1 MLLSVSDTEVKMPMK
16 QTEKG
21 LPNLGALL
29 LAFFI
34 TGIYFVFIYQ
44 MLPFIYDIN
53 DDVAMRNVAAGVITG
68 SPDAHLL
75 HIKYLLGLVIAGFY
89 RLLPGFDWYG
99 LVLIGIMLFSL
110 AMVLYRGLAA
120 KKGIFWKFCY
130 TALTLLLFTCIG
142 LKHVTAFQWTVT
154 AAMAGSAGIYLF
166 YTADRDSGF
175 WTRMEEGTAVFLL
188 LLSLAVRDDVF
199 LMVLPVAA
207 LCFWWKYGSVGKSSL
222 ADIEY
227 QKKLRLYF
235 TTENGKSWN
244 VQWKGWNAAL
254 SHINVILGLLAG
266 ILVLLGTEGLAY
278 RSMEWREFCAYNVN
292 REAIMDYYGLKNYEE
307 DPAFFD
313 SLGITPEEAENLQRY
328 SLYLVEDLYSEKM
341 AALAEHSREVY
352 IREHPFGQ
360 RISTAVEKIDS
371 HLGEEDY
378 HPVNLLCLGL
388 LAGVLGLCFGKNR
401 RQLGLVLSVTGV
413 WAAYWFYLGYRD
425 RIVERVGFALYLLM
439 LLTMLAV
446 WYRVVFLEHAGEDT
460 GSKGGKLKGR
470 LLTVGSFLL
479 LALFN
484 GPAWKAVKEN
494 NTARRDYNLE
504 FLDVNRY
511 MAEHME
517 NVYFMTTFSI
527 ETYTDNFTVSRDFAF
542 SNLLSVGGWHT
553 FSPLENVKNEK
564 LGITDPKK
572 DLAEK
577 EQVYLI
583 SLEQVNLR
591 YMNRYYESVYGDGYQ
606 GMELVDKLDYG
617 ERIFEVYRLC
627 VKPLGKA

>member
-1 MLLSVSDTEVKMPMK
+1 MG
-16 QTEKG
+16 QTEKRFR
-21 LPNLGALL
+21 NTAALL
-29 LAFFI
+29 LAFLI
-34 TGIYFVFIYQ
+34 TGIYFVFIYR
-44 MLPFIYDIN
+44 MIPFIYDIN

-68 SPDAHLL
+68 EPDAHLL
-75 HIKYLLGLVIAGFY
+75 HIKYLLGLVIAGLY

-120 KKGIFWKFCY
+120 ERGLLWRLCY
-130 TALTLLLFTCIG
+130 TVLTLLLFTCTG
-142 LKHVTAFQWTVT
+142 LRHVTAFQWTVT
-154 AAMAGSAGIYLF
+154 AAMAGAAGIYLF
-166 YTADRDSGF
+166 YTADRGDSF
-175 WTRMEEGTAVFLL
+175 RTRMEEGTAVLL
-188 LLSLAVRDDVF
+188 VLLSLAVRDDVF
-199 LMVLPVAA
+199 LMVLPIAA
-207 LCFWWKYGSVGKSSL
+207 LCFWWKYGSVEK
-222 ADIEY
+222 
-227 QKKLRLYF
+227 
-235 TTENGKSWN
+235 NGPVGRKEGAVPFGRGFWK
-244 VQWKGWNAAL
+244 VWEIRWKGWSVTL
-254 SHINVILGLLAG
+254 EHVS
-266 ILVLLGTEGLAY
+266 VLLGLIAGVLILLGAEAFAY
-278 RSMEWREFCAYNVN
+278 RSPEWREFRTYNVN

-307 DPAFFD
+307 DPEFFD

-341 AALAEHSREVY
+341 AALARHSREVY
-352 IREHPFGQ
+352 IQEHPFAR
-360 RISTAVEKIDS
+360 RISTAVSKIDA
-371 HLGEEDY
+371 HLGKESY
-378 HPVNLLCLGL
+378 HPVNLLCFGII
-388 LAGVLGLCFGKNR
+388 AAVLGLGFGQNR
-401 RQLGLVLSVTGV
+401 KQLGLALSVLGV
-413 WAAYWFYLGYRD
+413 WAAYWFYLGYRN

-446 WYRVVFLEHAGEDT
+446 WYQTAFLENSFEGRNGRGEKLPGKVLAAGAF
-460 GSKGGKLKGR
+460 
-470 LLTVGSFLL
+470 VL
-479 LALFN
+479 LALLS
-484 GPAWKAVKEN
+484 GPAWRAAEEN

-564 LGITDPKK
+564 LKITDPKK
-572 DLAEK
+572 DMAEK

-591 YMNRYYESVYGDGYQ
+591 YMDRYYESVYGDRYL

-617 ERIFEVYRLC
+617 ERIFEVYQLH
-627 VKPLGKA
+627 VKP

>member
-1 MLLSVSDTEVKMPMK
+1 MG
-16 QTEKG
+16 QTEKRFR
-21 LPNLGALL
+21 NTAALL
-29 LAFFI
+29 LAFLI
-34 TGIYFVFIYQ
+34 TGIYFVFIYR
-44 MLPFIYDIN
+44 MIPFIYDIN

-68 SPDAHLL
+68 EPDAHLL
-75 HIKYLLGLVIAGFY
+75 HIKYLLGLVIAGLY

-120 KKGIFWKFCY
+120 DRGLLWRLCY
-130 TALTLLLFTCIG
+130 TVLTLLLFTCTG
-142 LKHVTAFQWTVT
+142 LRHVTAFQWTVT
-154 AAMAGSAGIYLF
+154 AAMAGAAGIYLF
-166 YTADRDSGF
+166 YTADRGDSF
-175 WTRMEEGTAVFLL
+175 RTRMEEGTAVLL
-188 LLSLAVRDDVF
+188 VLLSLAVRDDVF
-199 LMVLPVAA
+199 LMVLPIAA
-207 LCFWWKYGSVGKSSL
+207 LCFWWKYGSVEK
-222 ADIEY
+222 
-227 QKKLRLYF
+227 
-235 TTENGKSWN
+235 NGPVGRKEGAVPFGRGFWK
-244 VQWKGWNAAL
+244 VWEIRWKGWSVTL
-254 SHINVILGLLAG
+254 EHVS
-266 ILVLLGTEGLAY
+266 VLLGLIAGVLILLGAEAFAY
-278 RSMEWREFCAYNVN
+278 RSPEWREFRTYNVN

-307 DPAFFD
+307 DPEFFD

-341 AALAEHSREVY
+341 AALARHSREVY
-352 IREHPFGQ
+352 IQEHPFAR
-360 RISTAVEKIDS
+360 RISTAVSKIDA
-371 HLGEEDY
+371 HLGKESY
-378 HPVNLLCLGL
+378 HPVNLLCFGII
-388 LAGVLGLCFGKNR
+388 AAVLGLGFGQNR
-401 RQLGLVLSVTGV
+401 KQLGLALSVLGV
-413 WAAYWFYLGYRD
+413 WAAYWFYLGYRN

-446 WYRVVFLEHAGEDT
+446 WYRTAFLENSFEGRNGRGEKLPGKVLAAGAF
-460 GSKGGKLKGR
+460 
-470 LLTVGSFLL
+470 VL
-479 LALFN
+479 LALLS
-484 GPAWKAVKEN
+484 GPAWRAAEEN

-564 LGITDPKK
+564 LKITDPKK
-572 DLAEK
+572 DMAEK

-591 YMNRYYESVYGDGYQ
+591 YMDRYYESVYGDRYL

-617 ERIFEVYRLC
+617 ERIFEVYQLH
-627 VKPLGKA
+627 VKP